1 MHYINYLINS
11 ISTFF
16 ATVGAKYA
24 AYLERENVKARAEA
38 KASSAAMVQQSMMAE
53 YPFVADII
61 AQAANNIADVS
72 TVRPVSDFTQV
83 CTAQPLRVRRA
94 SNGGDYCG
102 WCFRLR
108 LAAGFTGT
116 AAVLRRLLQTEA
128 EAVTAARG
136 VPRLFVDV
144 VLGPDRM
151 VAVWAT
157 PFADLEGGCR

>member
-1 MHYINYLINS
+1 MRKVLNT
-11 ISTFF
+11 ISDFLGKT
-16 ATVGAKYA
+16 A
-24 AYLERENVKARAEA
+24 ARYKAYVERENAKLRA
-38 KASSAAMVQQSMMAE
+38 AATANAAAVVQQSMMAE

-72 TVRPVSDFTQV
+72 TVRPVSDLTQV

-94 SNGGDYCG
+94 SNDGDYCG

-157 PFADLEGGCR
+157 PFADLKGGCR